1 MHDLLYVGII
11 ILTGIVAGK
20 LISYIKLPHITGY
33 LLGGIL
39 IGPSVLNLVPHEGF
53 ADLRIISEIA
63 LGFIAYTIGCE
74 FNISNLKKTGKGVI
88 IITIFQALVAVVLV
102 DIALIYI
109 LGENVG
115 FSLVLGA
122 IATATAPGPILMIV
136 KQYRARGP
144 LVNTLLPLVA
154 LDDALGIV
162 IFGVCAAIAQSLMS
176 SAELSMHTMIV
187 VPFTEIGV
195 SVLIGVALGGVLGII
210 IKNVTRHD
218 ILISCIAGVL
228 FLGIGISNSVHASPI
243 LLCMIMGGTVS
254 NLVPNIKNLK
264 VLHKVENF
272 TPPIYVAFFTL
283 AGIELDV
290 VSVMLVGK
298 IGIVY
303 IVVRMIGK
311 IVGSYMGGVVAKSPT
326 TVKRYLGYTLIPQAG
341 VAIGLA
347 MVAETILPAPYGS
360 NVRTVVL
367 AATVVYELI
376 GPLMAKIA
384 ICKAGEAYQ
393 APSYGEVELQEN
405 FEPL

>member
-11 ILTGIVAGK
+11 ILTGVVAGK

-33 LLGGIL
+33 LIGGII
-39 IGPSVLNLVPHEGF
+39 IGPSILNLVPHEGF
-53 ADLRIISEIA
+53 VDLRIISEIA

-74 FNISNLKKTGKGVI
+74 FNISNLKRTGRGVI

-102 DIALIYI
+102 DIALIFV
-109 LGENVG
+109 LKENVG

-122 IATATAPGPILMIV
+122 IATATAPGPILMVV

-162 IFGVCAAIAQSLMS
+162 IFGVCAAIAQALMS
-176 SAELSMHTMIV
+176 ASVLSVHSMIV
-187 VPFTEIGV
+187 IPLIEIGI
-195 SVLIGVALGGVLGII
+195 SLFLGVGLGLLLGLI
-210 IKNVTRHD
+210 IKNVNRHD
-218 ILISCIAGVL
+218 VLISCIAAIL
-228 FLGIGISNSVHASPI
+228 FLGIGLSDKFHASPI

-254 NLVPNIKNLK
+254 NVVPNIKNLK

-283 AGIELDV
+283 AGIELNIA
-290 VSVMLVGK
+290 SVMLVGK
-298 IGIVY
+298 IGAVY

-311 IVGSYMGGVVAKSPT
+311 ILGAYMGGVVAKSPS
-326 TVKRYLGYTLIPQAG
+326 TVKKYLGYTLIPQAG

-347 MVAETILPAPYGS
+347 MVAETILPEPYGS
-360 NVRTVVL
+360 NIRTVVL

-393 APSYGEVELQEN
+393 APSLGDVELQEN